1 MDGSLSPSREL
12 VEAGQRP
19 LVELLRLAGPTVLQM
34 ASYTLMQFIDTYLL
48 ARLGTLEAA
57 AGAMSGLFAFALMCF
72 GIGVLQLVNTFV
84 SQSYGRGDHGACGK
98 YLWQGV
104 WFGLIW
110 SVLLVWQSVHARR
123 TRWSPG

>member
-1 MDGSLSPSREL
+1 MDSGTSQVVNGHPERAA
-12 VEAGQRP
+12 EAP

-48 ARLGTLEAA
+48 ARLGVLDAA
-57 AGAMSGLFAFALMCF
+57 AGAMSGLFAFAMICF
-72 GIGVLQLVNTFV
+72 GIGVLQLVNTLA
-84 SQSYGRGDHGACGK
+84 SQNYGRGEFGHCGR

-110 SVLLVWQSVHARR
+110 CW
-123 TRWSPG
+123 RWCR